1 MMKRI
6 KISFVKGIKRPQYMK
21 KMEKMEKM
29 KKMEKMSRKKEKTL
43 IMKQAVRN

>member
-1 MMKRI
+1 MMKKI

-21 KMEKMEKM
+21 KMKKME
-29 KKMEKMSRKKEKTL
+29 KMEKMSRKKEKTL